1 MEMLVAIPAFIV
13 AIGLLVTVHEFGH
26 FWVARRLGVKVLRF
40 SVGFGKPLFSW
51 RRKDDPTEYVVA
63 ALPLGG
69 YVRMLDEREGDV
81 DPAELDQAFNR
92 KPVLSRI
99 AVVAAGPA
107 FNFLFAL
114 VAYWLM
120 FIVGVEGVK
129 PYLDTPPPETAAYE
143 AGIQAGDRIVAVDGR
158 PTSDWESV
166 RMRLL
171 EHSLD
176 NRSVRLDVVGERG
189 QSESLTLDFGDQPL
203 LKEDGDFVQRLGLI
217 SWRPYMPVIAQVNPG
232 GAAEQAGLQA
242 GDVVMAV
249 AGQERPTAQEF
260 VDILKESAGQSLSLL
275 IERKGST
282 QRVTLTPGSREV
294 EGETQGFINAGIAGR
309 LSETDRE
316 KLQTTVS
323 YGPLAAIGQSFEKTW
338 DVTLLTLRLM
348 GKLVTG
354 EASIK
359 NVSGPITIAEYAGI
373 SALVGLA
380 AFLYFLAM
388 VSISLGIINLL
399 PVPVLDG
406 GHLLYYFIELVKGSP
421 LSEAAQ
427 EFGQR
432 IGLAMLAGLM
442 MLAIYNDLTRLLS

>member
-40 SVGFGKPLFSW
+40 SVGFGKPLLRW
-51 RRKDDPTEYVVA
+51 QRKNDPTEYVVA

-81 DPAELDQAFNR
+81 DPGEVDQAFNR
-92 KPVLSRI
+92 KPVMSRI
-99 AVVAAGPA
+99 AIVAAGPA

-129 PYLDTPPPETAAYE
+129 PYLDTPPPETPAYE
-143 AGIQAGDRIVAVDGR
+143 AGIRSGDRIVAVDGQAT
-158 PTSDWESV
+158 PDWEAV

-176 NRSVRLDVVGERG
+176 NRSVRLDVVDERG
-189 QSESLTLDFGDQPL
+189 RAQSLTLDFGDQPL
-203 LKEDGDFVQRLGLI
+203 LKEDGDFVARLGLLG
-217 SWRPYMPVIAQVNPG
+217 WRPYMPVIAQVNPG
-232 GAAEQAGLQA
+232 GAAERAGLED
-242 GDVVMAV
+242 GDVVV
-249 AGQERPTAQEF
+249 GVDGQAAPTAQEF
-260 VDILKESAGQSLSLL
+260 VNILQASADRSLSLVV
-275 IERKGST
+275 ERNGATRQVS
-282 QRVTLTPGSREV
+282 LTPDSRMV
-294 EGETQGFINAGIAGR
+294 EGERQGFINAAIAGR
-309 LSETDRE
+309 LSPEDRE

-323 YGPLAAIGQSFEKTW
+323 YGPVAAIGESFVKTG

-348 GKLVTG
+348 AKLVTG
-354 EASIK
+354 EASLK

-406 GHLLYYFIELVKGSP
+406 GHLLYYVIELVKGSP

-427 EFGQR
+427 ELGQR